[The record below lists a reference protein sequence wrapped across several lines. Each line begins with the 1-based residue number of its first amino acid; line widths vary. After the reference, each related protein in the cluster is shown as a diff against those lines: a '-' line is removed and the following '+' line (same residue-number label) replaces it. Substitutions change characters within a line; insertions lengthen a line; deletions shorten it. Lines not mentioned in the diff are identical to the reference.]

1 MEIEASSARD
11 LGGKMM
17 ADAPLPFTGLASLW
31 DQHEERQAPGF
42 KPSLWEKAMAS
53 MVTLAPG
60 LVGANGSEW
69 TEATH
74 KKCGCDVKLL
84 QQVYEKYREFK
95 GGRQLSGKSKFLS
108 SAQKLD
114 LIRVWE
120 QHYYSIELWCRE
132 AYPELPSDFRMPPRI
147 TEWGKK
153 TGRRNGLES
162 SLALGLRGFVKV
174 RKEDD
179 TEAEESAALEQPS
192 IEMKLLVEE
201 TVRVNHRKR
210 ARKAEAEVAAAAFES
225 DESTSNVSLDE

>member
-11 LGGKMM
+11 LEGKMM
-17 ADAPLPFTGLASLW
+17 ADAPLPSTGLTPLW
-31 DQHEERQAPGF
+31 DQREERRAPGF
-42 KPSLWEKAMAS
+42 EPSLWEKAMALT
-53 MVTLAPG
+53 VTLASG

-84 QQVYEKYREFK
+84 QQVYEKYRELK

-114 LIRVWE
+114 LIRVWQ

-153 TGRRNGLES
+153 TGCRNGLES
-162 SLALGLRGFVKV
+162 ALALGLRGFVKV
-174 RKEDD
+174 TKEDD
-179 TEAEESAALEQPS
+179 AEAGNPAALEQPL
-192 IEMKLLVEE
+192 IEMKLLTEE
-201 TVRVNHRKR
+201 TVCVSPRKR
-210 ARKAEAEVAAAAFES
+210 ARQAVVEVAAFES